1 MSSPT
6 NKQPPDTP
14 SASPTAATAAAA
26 LTSSPNAF
34 ARSPSVCSQDSRS
47 ITGGGGGA
55 ASITTTGSGSLTGS
69 PSPLSSPRDLQ
80 QPQLLTN
87 HPPQP
92 QPAPS
97 ALAISA
103 AKSAALAAVNI
114 TSSSSSSVGGG
125 GGGNKVLPPPWPET
139 TSSSP
144 PTGTTTTAAAA
155 AAAVN
160 KSLPAIPI
168 LRNNSHNSA
177 NSSAATTMPGLT
189 HSISLTAS
197 TEDHSGTTSSNNT
210 TTTTATNNANN
221 NPSKL
226 PTTAVGTATTGAAA
240 AATTSVNSSVL
251 LGLEELERQQAYAEK
266 KKAELWKAEMTMKQH
281 EGGNRRSLP
290 PLAPAPSSGPAKF
303 TPMMFSSQQQP
314 PFSQQQQIMLQQQQ
328 QQYANPNQLPPPPP
342 QQYHYQ
348 HQFQQQPHHHQQQH
362 PNNPRSSPSNVP
374 TQIHLTSLNNIDT
387 DDPTALSS
395 IENRSKEEDAAS
407 STTAAQTQG
416 GDSSGGG
423 GGGGSM
429 KRIASIEKFQKSAQ
443 NTFRRFRSW
452 SQGGGLTSSET
463 TGTGGT
469 GGGGYEGGGIGGKAS
484 RSMSMNSPPPPSS
497 SSRKNLPTPNTPGL
511 NPTPTKLPN
520 PQQQQRLSETTQEPY
535 LDEDE
540 LTPLIYG
547 YLHKLGRNGHW
558 QKRFFETN
566 GERLTYYK
574 SGKRKKVLAT
584 LDLYKVG
591 EIAIDKT
598 DPEECTFT
606 IQVSNRPYYL
616 RAEDKARC
624 NDWVIILN
632 RAREARHGWGNIQL
646 VNPTGIDDDVV
657 GGVGGGRSQ
666 AGSDDEFGPCIVI
679 SALRPRTQ
687 AVNYGEDDAVLPP
700 DLLSAGG
707 VGGSEEQEQI
717 EVLDGRDNP
726 QLLMMQHQQQQQQQY
741 QMEDEQQLQGGRP
754 VAVKWQKRHSAVHHL
769 SMRMLNWARSI
780 TSNADACR
788 RQKDVVVVPAHVMRS
803 MMSQS
808 VAASGIGGEQTGM
821 GGEGGPIGAA
831 IAAEASAAP
840 TPGGINVTRPSVS
853 GAPKGLQ
860 DVLEE
865 TPSTEANDGERERK
879 RTESSEST
887 SGGMGS
893 SQYV

>member
-1 MSSPT
+1 VHYSIGRGHGDRISFIRNKNNACVPGGIVNWLHAVGCCKEASQMMEWATSKSVVKNDEGANVQEAFHFLTTELQIGSVKINLMKSRLSLEETARLFSEFTYPSILILSCASSHQT
-6 NKQPPDTP
+6 HSLVVSNKVVYD
-14 SASPTAATAAAA
+14 
-26 LTSSPNAF
+26 L
-34 ARSPSVCSQDSRS
+34 QDSS
-47 ITGGGGGA
+47 
-55 ASITTTGSGSLTGS
+55 
-69 PSPLSSPRDLQ
+69 
-80 QPQLLTN
+80 
-87 HPPQP
+87 
-92 QPAPS
+92 
-97 ALAISA
+97 
-103 AKSAALAAVNI
+103 
-114 TSSSSSSVGGG
+114 
-125 GGGNKVLPPPWPET
+125 
-139 TSSSP
+139 
-144 PTGTTTTAAAA
+144 
-155 AAAVN
+155 
-160 KSLPAIPI
+160 
-168 LRNNSHNSA
+168 
-177 NSSAATTMPGLT
+177 
-189 HSISLTAS
+189 
-197 TEDHSGTTSSNNT
+197 
-210 TTTTATNNANN
+210 
-221 NPSKL
+221 
-226 PTTAVGTATTGAAA
+226 
-240 AATTSVNSSVL
+240 
-251 LGLEELERQQAYAEK
+251 
-266 KKAELWKAEMTMKQH
+266 
-281 EGGNRRSLP
+281 
-290 PLAPAPSSGPAKF
+290 
-303 TPMMFSSQQQP
+303 
-314 PFSQQQQIMLQQQQ
+314 
-328 QQYANPNQLPPPPP
+328 
-342 QQYHYQ
+342 
-348 HQFQQQPHHHQQQH
+348 
-362 PNNPRSSPSNVP
+362 
-374 TQIHLTSLNNIDT
+374 
-387 DDPTALSS
+387 
-395 IENRSKEEDAAS
+395 
-407 STTAAQTQG
+407 
-416 GDSSGGG
+416 
-423 GGGGSM
+423 
-429 KRIASIEKFQKSAQ
+429 
-443 NTFRRFRSW
+443 
-452 SQGGGLTSSET
+452 
-463 TGTGGT
+463 
-469 GGGGYEGGGIGGKAS
+469 
-484 RSMSMNSPPPPSS
+484 
-497 SSRKNLPTPNTPGL
+497 
-511 NPTPTKLPN
+511 
-520 PQQQQRLSETTQEPY
+520 Y
-535 LDEDE
+535 LDEGE

>member
-1 MSSPT
+1 
-6 NKQPPDTP
+6 
-14 SASPTAATAAAA
+14 
-26 LTSSPNAF
+26 
-34 ARSPSVCSQDSRS
+34 
-47 ITGGGGGA
+47 
-55 ASITTTGSGSLTGS
+55 
-69 PSPLSSPRDLQ
+69 
-80 QPQLLTN
+80 
-87 HPPQP
+87 
-92 QPAPS
+92 
-97 ALAISA
+97 
-103 AKSAALAAVNI
+103 
-114 TSSSSSSVGGG
+114 
-125 GGGNKVLPPPWPET
+125 VLPPPWPET

-168 LRNNSHNSA
+168 LRSNSHNSA

-226 PTTAVGTATTGAAA
+226 PTTAVGTATTGTAA

-266 KKAELWKAEMTMKQH
+266 KKAELWKAEMTMKQQQQQGSG
-281 EGGNRRSLP
+281 EGGTRRSLP

-328 QQYANPNQLPPPPP
+328 QQQYANPNQLPPPPP

-348 HQFQQQPHHHQQQH
+348 HQFQQQPHHHHQQQH

-416 GDSSGGG
+416 GGSSGGGG

-452 SQGGGLTSSET
+452 SQGGGLTSSDA

-469 GGGGYEGGGIGGKAS
+469 GGGGYEGGGTGGKAS

-646 VNPTGIDDDVV
+646 VNPTGIDDDDVV

-726 QLLMMQHQQQQQQQY
+726 QLLMMQHQQQQQQY

-821 GGEGGPIGAA
+821 GSEGGPIGAA

>member
-6 NKQPPDTP
+6 NKQTPDTP
-14 SASPTAATAAAA
+14 SASPTAA

-47 ITGGGGGA
+47 ITG
-55 ASITTTGSGSLTGS
+55 
-69 PSPLSSPRDLQ
+69 
-80 QPQLLTN
+80 
-87 HPPQP
+87 
-92 QPAPS
+92 
-97 ALAISA
+97 
-103 AKSAALAAVNI
+103 
-114 TSSSSSSVGGG
+114 GGG

-168 LRNNSHNSA
+168 LRSNSHNSA

-226 PTTAVGTATTGAAA
+226 PTTAVGTATTGTAA

-266 KKAELWKAEMTMKQH
+266 KKAELWKAEMTMKQQQQQGSG
-281 EGGNRRSLP
+281 EGGTRRSLP

-328 QQYANPNQLPPPPP
+328 QQQYANPNQLPPPPP

-348 HQFQQQPHHHQQQH
+348 HQFQQQPHHHHQQQH

-416 GDSSGGG
+416 GGSSGGGG

-452 SQGGGLTSSET
+452 SQGGGLTSSDA

-469 GGGGYEGGGIGGKAS
+469 GGGGYEGGGTTGKAS

-497 SSRKNLPTPNTPGL
+497 SSRKNIPTPNTPGL

-646 VNPTGIDDDVV
+646 VNPTGIDDDDVV

-726 QLLMMQHQQQQQQQY
+726 QLLMMQHQQQQQQY

-821 GGEGGPIGAA
+821 GSEGGPIGAA